1 MKLAR
6 LILLIG
12 ILACFGC
19 TPGSAMID
27 RIATRADR
35 AVAQEA
41 IAAARSNDIPRL
53 IALAVPEERSGVPSL
68 APILRGIIPSDRS
81 VQVTLAGAWWYRNLR
96 TGADRVTLHYQVRGA
111 REQALVRL
119 GLTHRNG
126 EVLVAQFEATRLA
139 RPMEVTNAF
148 RIAGKGWGHFAFLL
162 FTVVTA
168 GLIIAALVTLARA
181 PGGRWRWA
189 WALGSL
195 FGFGQFLINW
205 TTGQVSV
212 SPLHIQ
218 FLGAQVVRTG
228 PVGPWIVGWSVPLV
242 AIVAL
247 WRHAHRK
254 TGSS

>member
-1 MKLAR
+1 MRLAR
-6 LILLIG
+6 FSLLVG

-19 TPGSAMID
+19 SPGPAMID
-27 RIATRADR
+27 RIAAPADR

-41 IAAARSNDIPRL
+41 ITALRSNNIPRL
-53 IALAVPEERSGVPSL
+53 TALAVPEARSRIASL
-68 APILRGIIPSDRS
+68 APALRRNIPSDRS
-81 VQVTLAGAWWYRNLR
+81 VRVTLAGAWWIKNLR
-96 TGADRVTLHYQVRGA
+96 TGADRVTLDYQVRGA
-111 REQALVRL
+111 RRQAFVRL

-126 EVLVAQFEATRLA
+126 KVLVAQFQAARLA

-148 RIAGKGWGHFAFLL
+148 RIAGKGWAHFAFLL
-162 FTVVTA
+162 FALLTVA
-168 GLIIAALVTLARA
+168 LIIAALVTLARA

-195 FGFGQFLINW
+195 FGFGQFLISW

-242 AIVAL
+242 AIVVL
-247 WRHAHRK
+247 WRHTQTR
-254 TGSS
+254 TRPS